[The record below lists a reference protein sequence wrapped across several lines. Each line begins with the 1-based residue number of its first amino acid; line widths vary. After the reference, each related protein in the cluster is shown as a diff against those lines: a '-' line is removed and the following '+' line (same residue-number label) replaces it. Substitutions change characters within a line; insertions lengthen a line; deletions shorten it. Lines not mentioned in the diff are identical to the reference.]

1 MISCVMLSLGNEF
14 FCFFSHDCSLQSAC
28 NHKLQG
34 IKDEL
39 KYIDKSLK
47 QNAPEHNKVLCFS
60 IPPYQPRDFVILR
73 NDSHE
78 KRSINCANRSNNSH
92 PLWIRLRIKSSGV
105 SAAR

>member
-1 MISCVMLSLGNEF
+1 MISCVMLSLGIEF
-14 FCFFSHDCSLQSAC
+14 FCFFSHVCSLQSAC

-39 KYIDKSLK
+39 KHIDKSLK
-47 QNAPEHNKVLCFS
+47 QDAPEHNKVLCFFQ
-60 IPPYQPRDFVILR
+60 PYQPRDSVIRR

-92 PLWIRLRIKSSGV
+92 PLWMRLRIKSSAV